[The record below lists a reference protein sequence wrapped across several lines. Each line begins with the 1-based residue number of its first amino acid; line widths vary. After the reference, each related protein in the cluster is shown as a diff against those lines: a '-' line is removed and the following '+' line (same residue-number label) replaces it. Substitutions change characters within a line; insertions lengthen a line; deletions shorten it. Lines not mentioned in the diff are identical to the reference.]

1 MKRDIFTKAVSAI
14 LCMAMAVSFSACN
27 NDLNIDHTVSTNGNS
42 TQETSETEAAATT
55 TTAEVTEA
63 STEDTTEA
71 AATTTTTAEAT
82 EASTEDT
89 TEASSEPVSSNP
101 YERFIEDYKKAL
113 SNPNG
118 TWYYGPDA
126 DFGGEQPPKGTV
138 ALPLSN
144 VYEDSFSYMLYDVDG
159 DGTQELIIGEQW
171 EDGENWV
178 HIRVF
183 GLVTMIGDDY
193 KIAAA
198 GWDKHDL
205 EYKGGNYFYA
215 HSWPSE
221 NVEDLSFYEY
231 NAEYK
236 CLDLAFEME
245 IYFIEGSDM
254 RGLPADAGYFYY
266 EGKGGMERTDALA
279 TGTTAQEKYFAAKKK
294 VIGDLP
300 SDLIDREWTEV
311 AFKDVNN

>member
-1 MKRDIFTKAVSAI
+1 MKRKIFTKAASAI
-14 LCMAMAVSFSACN
+14 ICMSMAVSFSACN
-27 NDLNIDHTVSTNGNS
+27 NDQNVDDT

-55 TTAEVTEA
+55 TTTAEVTEA
-63 STEDTTEA
+63 STEDT
-71 AATTTTTAEAT
+71 AEVT

-126 DFGGEQPPKGTV
+126 DLEGEQPPEGTV

-171 EDGENWV
+171 IDGENWAN
-178 HIRVF
+178 IRVF

-193 KIAAA
+193 RIAAA
-198 GWDKHDL
+198 GWDKYDL
-205 EYKGGNYFYA
+205 EYCGGNHFCAY
-215 HSWPSE
+215 SWQSDT
-221 NVEDLSFYEY
+221 VEVLSVYEY

-236 CLDLAFEME
+236 CLDLAFELE
-245 IYFIEGSDM
+245 VHFKDGSDTV
-254 RGLPADAGYFYY
+254 GLPQDAEYLYF

-279 TGTTAQEKYFAAKKK
+279 TGMEAREKYFDAKNTI
-294 VIGDLP
+294 IGELP
-300 SDLIDREWTEV
+300 SDLVDREWTEV
-311 AFKDVNN
+311 AFK

>member
-1 MKRDIFTKAVSAI
+1 MKRKIFTKAASAI
-14 LCMAMAVSFSACN
+14 ICMVMAVSFSACN
-27 NDLNIDHTVSTNGNS
+27 NDQNVDDT

-55 TTAEVTEA
+55 TTTADVTEA
-63 STEDTTEA
+63 STED
-71 AATTTTTAEAT
+71 TAEAT

-89 TEASSEPVSSNP
+89 TEASSELVSSNP

-126 DFGGEQPPKGTV
+126 DFGGEQPPEGTV

-171 EDGENWV
+171 IDGENWA

-193 KIAAA
+193 RIAAA

-215 HSWPSE
+215 KSWPSE
-221 NVEDLSFYEY
+221 NVEALSVYEY

-236 CLDLAFEME
+236 CLDLLFEME

-254 RGLPADAGYFYY
+254 LGLPADAGYFYY
-266 EGKGGMERTDALA
+266 EGTGGMERTDALA
-279 TGTTAQEKYFAAKKK
+279 TGTEAQDKYFAAAGKT
-294 VIGDLP
+294 IGELP
-300 SDLIDREWTEV
+300 SDLVDREWTEV
-311 AFKDVNN
+311 AFK

>member
-1 MKRDIFTKAVSAI
+1 MKRKIFTKAASAI

-27 NDLNIDHTVSTNGNS
+27 NDQNVDDTVSTNGNS
-42 TQETSETEAAATT
+42 TQETSETEAT
-55 TTAEVTEA
+55 
-63 STEDTTEA
+63 
-71 AATTTTTAEAT
+71 ATTTTTAEATETSTEDTT

-89 TEASSEPVSSNP
+89 TEASSDPISSNP

-113 SNPNG
+113 SKPDG

-126 DFGGEQPPKGTV
+126 DLGGAVG
-138 ALPLSN
+138 LPLSN

-171 EDGENWV
+171 EDGENYV

-183 GLVTMIGDDY
+183 GLVTMVGDDY
-193 KIAAA
+193 RIAAA

-215 HSWPSE
+215 NSWPSE
-221 NVEDLSFYEY
+221 NVEDLSVYGY
-231 NAEYK
+231 NVEDK
-236 CLDLAFEME
+236 CLDLLFELE

-254 RGLPADAGYFYY
+254 RGLPEDAGYYY
-266 EGKGGMERTDALA
+266 FEGKGGMERTDALA
-279 TGTTAQEKYFAAKKK
+279 TGTTAQDKYFAAARAAF
-294 VIGDLP
+294 GLELP

-311 AFKDVNN
+311 AFK